1 LVSEESKDVCA
12 GMTFLK
18 ILLLADCKSQKSP
31 PAKGFFD
38 VKTTDFSP
46 FL

>member
-1 LVSEESKDVCA
+1 
-12 GMTFLK
+12 M
-18 ILLLADCKSQKSP
+18 IADCKSQKSQS
-31 PAKGFFD
+31 AKGFFD